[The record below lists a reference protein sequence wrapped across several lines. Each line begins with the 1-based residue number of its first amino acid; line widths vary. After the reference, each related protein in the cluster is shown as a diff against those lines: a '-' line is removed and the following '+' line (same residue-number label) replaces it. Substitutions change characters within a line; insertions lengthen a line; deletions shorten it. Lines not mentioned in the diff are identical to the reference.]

1 MSISNTIKSLLSL
14 RGLRQSDLMAA
25 LDMSSKQSLSNK
37 FTNERWSAG
46 DLVKVAEAC
55 GCELAFITPDGQKI
69 KVKE

>member
-14 RGLRQSDLMAA
+14 RGLRQSDLMEP
-25 LDMSSKQSLSNK
+25 LDMGSKQSLSNK
-37 FTNERWSAG
+37 FANERWSAD

-55 GCELAFITPDGQKI
+55 GCELAFISPDGQVI